1 MMMKGR
7 FVALDDL
14 VRDFLNDPK
23 RFAVLATVNPNG
35 LPQQTVMWYALLD
48 DNTIMMNTKRG
59 RQKDRNLL
67 REPRASLCIEDGLHF
82 VTLTGR
88 VTMIDDRQRAQAD
101 IRALAVKYD
110 GEASANQQVINQ
122 FSKEERVTLLFSIEK
137 VYTHGL

>member
-7 FVALDDL
+7 FVALNDV

-59 RQKDRNLL
+59 RQKDRNLA

-88 VTMIDDRQRAQAD
+88 VTMIDDPRRAQAD

-110 GEASANQQVINQ
+110 GEASAEQQVVSQ

>member
-1 MMMKGR
+1 M
-7 FVALDDL
+7 ALSDA
-14 VRDFLNDPK
+14 VRDFLEDPK

-48 DNTIMMNTKRG
+48 DNTIVMNTKRG

-82 VTLTGR
+82 VTLTG
-88 VTMIDDRQRAQAD
+88 TIAMIDDCARAQAD

-110 GEASANQQVINQ
+110 GEESAERQVAKQ